1 MPSAMDWQVR
11 DGVAADAEAVRA
23 IALAAWR
30 DTYAGFLRPDTIEGF
45 LERAYSPDR
54 TLRRIERNTFL
65 VAVAADGTIGAYAD
79 ASASF
84 DRVELFALYADPA
97 RRRQGAGTA
106 LVDELARRFPALPIV
121 ADVLI
126 GNRKGELF
134 YERRGF
140 EPRDEIV
147 EDLLGEMA
155 RERTWWR
162 SAARPARASGGV
174 TAPPEATVEGRST
187 P

>member
-1 MPSAMDWQVR
+1 MDWQVR

-23 IALAAWR
+23 IALTAWR

-45 LERAYSPDR
+45 LERAYSPER
-54 TLRRIERNTFL
+54 TLRRIERDTFL
-65 VAVAADGTIGAYAD
+65 VAVAADGTVGAYAD
-79 ASASF
+79 ASETV

-106 LVDELARRFPALPIV
+106 LIDELARRFPTLPIA

-126 GNRKGELF
+126 GNRKGEGF

-140 EPRDEIV
+140 EPRGEIA
-147 EDLLGEMA
+147 EDLLGEVA

-162 SAARPARASGGV
+162 PAARPALLDGGAPAS
-174 TAPPEATVEGRST
+174 PEASVQGGST
-187 P
+187 G